1 MQAEMFGCVSMKSMF
16 DLDSPE
22 RKCIKYAPFYIAQA
36 GLNCLIDLV
45 LLLFPLPLLV
55 ILKIDRKQRCK

>member
-1 MQAEMFGCVSMKSMF
+1 MKSMF